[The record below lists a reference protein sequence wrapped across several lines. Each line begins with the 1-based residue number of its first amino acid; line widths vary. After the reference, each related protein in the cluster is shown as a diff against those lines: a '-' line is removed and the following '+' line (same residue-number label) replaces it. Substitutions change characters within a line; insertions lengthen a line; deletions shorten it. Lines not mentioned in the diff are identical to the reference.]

1 MKHLQVRALPPALRP
16 LPALLALAAAG
27 ALLTVACKD
36 PSEGKAQATVSE
48 AKPVPSISQAAG
60 GNAAAKLE
68 TLAFDEKAGSVGFIG
83 TKVTGSHE
91 GKLEKLSGSVSL
103 ADGKAV
109 GSQVKVTLENSSI
122 AIEPDMLKKHLLGA
136 DFFDAEKFP

>member
-1 MKHLQVRALPPALRP
+1 
-16 LPALLALAAAG
+16 
-27 ALLTVACKD
+27 
-36 PSEGKAQATVSE
+36 
-48 AKPVPSISQAAG
+48 
-60 GNAAAKLE
+60 
-68 TLAFDEKAGSVGFIG
+68 
-83 TKVTGSHE
+83 
-91 GKLEKLSGSVSL
+91 VSL